1 VKVEISPWRAARL
14 ISPGPVVLVTAR
26 YRDRTNIMPAAWVT
40 PLSQFPPLIG
50 VAIHPARFTHDLIR
64 RSGQFALNV
73 PGRPLAE
80 TVHKCGNVS
89 ANDGVDKW
97 SLGPFTMA
105 EPKQI
110 EAPLI
115 EECLAWIECGVV
127 ESFETGDH
135 TLFVGEVLVVQV
147 EKEAFDE
154 AWLLPDEELKPVHF
168 LGGHRYAVLDRVI
181 ELGGG
186 PPMGE
191 VS

>member
-1 VKVEISPWRAARL
+1 
-14 ISPGPVVLVTAR
+14 
-26 YRDRTNIMPAAWVT
+26 
-40 PLSQFPPLIG
+40 
-50 VAIHPARFTHDLIR
+50 
-64 RSGQFALNV
+64 
-73 PGRPLAE
+73 LAE
-80 TVHKCGNVS
+80 AVHKCGNVS